1 MSFQVCFQEVHHVAD
16 VLDVSQSFPYAP
28 VQMDDYTLVN
38 TSVSYEIQP
47 GAEAYLRVENATDAD
62 YEALDGYGTAGRTF
76 HVGLRAT
83 F

>member
-1 MSFQVCFQEVHHVAD
+1 MAD

-47 GAEAYLRVENATDAD
+47 EAEAYLRVENATDAD